1 MSRPQFAQ
9 PLIGR
14 RRLESAKAYPAL
26 ALWRDASIRSGS
38 RASRLFVS
46 SPADV

>member
-14 RRLESAKAYPAL
+14 RRLESAKAYPPWPSGATPPSAAVPGPHGCSFRAL
-26 ALWRDASIRSGS
+26 RT
-38 RASRLFVS
+38 
-46 SPADV
+46 